1 MAPTKSKT
9 FTKEADAIID
19 QYLKKVRSELEASGL
34 TESETDVSIKELH
47 AHIIEMCKLK
57 TEEDVITTDVVEK
70 TLKKL
75 GTPEQITSVLKSP
88 NNGKTKRT
96 GIMETPQTIGRKSQ
110 PTRSLPVP
118 SRSSQEI
125 DVPVSE
131 YLEFA
136 GFLRGLILILSVL
149 GILPRVILRMT
160 IDSNSVNI
168 IPLPEDRF
176 VVPLFLG
183 FIVAVLVSLYALT
196 FIQVIGDDPSR
207 EIVGIRGIEADPRNL
222 VSFVFWFFLFLDTLP
237 SGFLGYIRSIFVIYN
252 TLLLG
257 IFSGAYLL
265 SRIRPN

>member
-1 MAPTKSKT
+1 MAPAKSQT

-19 QYLKKVRSELEASGL
+19 QYLRRVRSELEASGL

-88 NNGKTKRT
+88 DNGNANHTE
-96 GIMETPQTIGRKSQ
+96 IVEAPQTIGRKSQ
-110 PTRSLPVP
+110 PTPSLPRP
-118 SRSSQEI
+118 RSSSQKI

-136 GFLRGLILILSVL
+136 RFLRGLILILSVL
-149 GILPRVILRMT
+149 GILPRVILSMT
-160 IDSNSVNI
+160 FDLTNVNI
-168 IPLPEDRF
+168 IPLPEDKF

-196 FIQVIGDDPSR
+196 FVQVIGDDPSR

-222 VSFVFWFFLFLDTLP
+222 ISFAFWFFLFLNTLP
-237 SGFLGYIRSIFVIYN
+237 SNLLGYIRSVFVVYN

-257 IFSGAYLL
+257 VFAGAYLL